1 MTSDTSSPLLAIQS
15 VHPESESSS
24 GSGEQIVSD
33 TVQSSA
39 QYTIKPVFSSLME
52 TWASLHKGEFELMQ
66 FNTFYTQTHFPE
78 FMIVVFICHSAS
90 QTLHISPE

>member
-1 MTSDTSSPLLAIQS
+1 
-15 VHPESESSS
+15 
-24 GSGEQIVSD
+24 
-33 TVQSSA
+33 
-39 QYTIKPVFSSLME
+39 

-90 QTLHISPE
+90 QTLHISPERESEVSITTRADVQQVPTKSTQIL